1 MEAEDHLPLFTLQ
14 HSSSFTASE
23 IAPHPHHNSDPSWTA
38 IRSAASLTP
47 DGHLRLRDLQVL
59 RPLGSG
65 NLGRVFHCRLRGSS
79 SEFALKVVETDGD
92 SSSSRATHAV
102 NEARALAQLDH
113 PFLPTLYA
121 TIATPRHTCLLI
133 DYCPGGDLHSL
144 LRRFRRLPTP
154 AVRFYAAE
162 VLLALEY
169 LHLKGLVYRDLKPE
183 NVLRRSDGHIMLSD
197 FDLCFK
203 AEVVPTVV
211 WSTTSRSR
219 SRSQSQRE
227 VYPELVAEPVSA
239 FSRSCV
245 GTHEYLAPEV
255 LTRGGYGCGIDWWA
269 FGVFVYE
276 LLYGRTPFKGGTKGG
291 TLRNIVSR
299 PLVFPDMEGVDG
311 GDWAA
316 RDLIERLLV
325 KDPKRRLGA
334 VKGAAEVKAHPFFE
348 GVKWALVRWYRAPG
362 KVGGSGERRRCGR
375 REKGGRRRRWWWGG
389 LKGVKLG
396 WGSGGGGKSGC
407 KSRLKWV

>member
-47 DGHLRLRDLQVL
+47 DGHLRLRDLHVL

-92 SSSSRATHAV
+92 SSSSRATHAM

-121 TIATPRHTCLLI
+121 TIATPRHT
-133 DYCPGGDLHSL
+133 
-144 LRRFRRLPTP
+144 
-154 AVRFYAAE
+154 
-162 VLLALEY
+162 
-169 LHLKGLVYRDLKPE
+169 
-183 NVLRRSDGHIMLSD
+183 SDGHIMLSD

-211 WSTTSRSR
+211 WSTKQ
-219 SRSQSQRE
+219 SQSQRE

-299 PLVFPDMEGVDG
+299 PLVFPEMEGVDG
-311 GDWAA
+311 WDWAA

-334 VKGAAEVKAHPFFE
+334 VRGAAEVKAHPFFE
-348 GVKWALVRWYRAPG
+348 GVKWALVRWHRAPG
-362 KVGGSGERRRCGR
+362 KKRYNAIATVVWLILPLYTIPSTPPATLAFS
-375 REKGGRRRRWWWGG
+375 K
-389 LKGVKLG
+389 KL
-396 WGSGGGGKSGC
+396 SETKI
-407 KSRLKWV
+407 